1 MYYVLIATL
10 WTVSLSELPEKNKEQ
25 AGHDEKIQIWRD

>member
-10 WTVSLSELPEKNKEQ
+10 WTVSLGAARKNKEQ

>member
-10 WTVSLSELPEKNKEQ
+10 WTVSLSELPEKIKEQ